1 MKFCSNCGSSKISLK
16 IPEGDNRERYVCDS
30 CNTIH
35 YSNPNVVVGTLPTF
49 EDKILLCKRA
59 IEPRVGLWTLPAG
72 FLENGESLLE
82 GAWREPKEETQAE
95 VEMHNILA
103 IFNIPQINQIYVIYK
118 ASILENSYGPTSES
132 LDVKLFS
139 KEDIPWEKIAF
150 PFVPKA
156 INHYYDNF
164 EKKEIPMCIEDI
176 IRRPN

>member
-82 GAWREPKEETQAE
+82 GAWRETKEAVSYT
-95 VEMHNILA
+95 HLTL
-103 IFNIPQINQIYVIYK
+103 PTTPYV
-118 ASILENSYGPTSES
+118 
-132 LDVKLFS
+132 
-139 KEDIPWEKIAF
+139 
-150 PFVPKA
+150 
-156 INHYYDNF
+156 
-164 EKKEIPMCIEDI
+164 
-176 IRRPN
+176 

>member
-82 GAWREPKEETQAE
+82 GAWRETKEETQAD
-95 VEMHNILA
+95 VEMHKILA

-176 IRRPN
+176 IRRPS

>member
-16 IPEGDNRERYVCDS
+16 IPEGDNRKRYVCDS

-82 GAWREPKEETQAE
+82 GAWRETKEETQAD
-95 VEMHNILA
+95 VEMHKILA

-176 IRRPN
+176 IRRPS